1 MRLITFIITLLCSIA
16 TAAVFAQAGSG
27 QSTDPQSTSGT
38 SGSTGNTG
46 SAVTGQAGAPTTPA
60 TPPSQA
66 TPATPAPPATT
77 TRPATRAGASPA
89 TLSRADQAML
99 KQMGQAQ
106 IDEIATAKV
115 ALDISK
121 NDGVRKFAQTMVDDH
136 TKALDSITA
145 LARSKNVA
153 LPTDPD
159 VSHKAA
165 VTTLRKMSGD
175 AFDKAYIRQAGVADH
190 TKVHAALQKD
200 MANAKDPDLKALATT
215 LEPTVAQHLDS
226 AKSVQ
231 NGMATATK

>member
-1 MRLITFIITLLCSIA
+1 MRLTTIVLTLLCSIA
-16 TAAVFAQAGSG
+16 TAATFAQAGSG
-27 QSTDPQSTSGT
+27 HTTDPQSTSG
-38 SGSTGNTG
+38 SGGST
-46 SAVTGQAGAPTTPA
+46 ATGQAGAT
-60 TPPSQA
+60 A
-66 TPATPAPPATT
+66 TPAAAPAT
-77 TRPATRAGASPA
+77 PATRAGASPA

-99 KQMGQAQ
+99 KQMAQAQ

-136 TKALDSITA
+136 SKALDSITA

-190 TKVHAALQKD
+190 SKVHAALQKG
-200 MANAKDPDLKALATT
+200 MANAKDPDLKALATSV
-215 LEPTVAQHLDS
+215 EPTVAQHLDS
-226 AKSVQ
+226 AKSLQ
-231 NGMATATK
+231 NGMATAAK

>member
-38 SGSTGNTG
+38 SGSSGSTG
-46 SAVTGQAGAPTTPA
+46 SAVTGQAGAATTPA
-60 TPPSQA
+60 TPA
-66 TPATPAPPATT
+66 TQAPPATT

-200 MANAKDPDLKALATT
+200 MANAKDPDLKAL
-215 LEPTVAQHLDS
+215 
-226 AKSVQ
+226 
-231 NGMATATK
+231 

>member
-1 MRLITFIITLLCSIA
+1 MRLITFIITLLCSMA

-27 QSTDPQSTSGT
+27 QSTDPQSTSGSSGT
-38 SGSTGNTG
+38 SGSTG
-46 SAVTGQAGAPTTPA
+46 SAATGQAGA
-60 TPPSQA
+60 
-66 TPATPAPPATT
+66 ATT
-77 TRPATRAGASPA
+77 PATRAGASPA

-99 KQMGQAQ
+99 KQMAQAQ

-231 NGMATATK
+231 NGMATAAK

>member
-27 QSTDPQSTSGT
+27 QSTDPQSTSGSSGT
-38 SGSTGNTG
+38 SGSTG
-46 SAVTGQAGAPTTPA
+46 SAATGQAGAATTP
-60 TPPSQA
+60 A
-66 TPATPAPPATT
+66 TPATPATT
-77 TRPATRAGASPA
+77 TTPATRAGASPA

-99 KQMGQAQ
+99 KQMAQAQ

-200 MANAKDPDLKALATT
+200 MANAKDPDLKALATS

-231 NGMATATK
+231 NGMATAAK